1 MKTFSNFICA
11 IGILFFLQN
20 TFAIDIFA
28 QEDVKTAKISG
39 GVGYFMPGVSFL
51 NINKLNTTLQNKGY
65 PKFPSSFSSFGGAGQ
80 AYISN
85 FIIGG
90 EGHGL
95 IGKEQTNDKITMNLS
110 AGYGLF
116 NVGYVLYSTGGLL
129 IYPLF
134 GLGGSGLSLSLTD
147 RYIPK
152 FDDVLDS
159 LKGHVEL
166 STGSFILHF
175 AIGTEYLITFD
186 KGEKS
191 RGGIVIGVRAGIL
204 FTPVAGDWK
213 MDDYK
218 VIGGPETGVTG
229 FYIRLLIGGGGIQRK

>member
-1 MKTFSNFICA
+1 MKFFEK
-11 IGILFFLQN
+11 LFFSILIIFLLQC
-20 TFAIDIFA
+20 TKTTISFS
-28 QEDVKTAKISG
+28 QEEKAGKISG
-39 GVGYFMPGVSFL
+39 GSGYFMPGVAFL
-51 NINKLNTTLQNKGY
+51 DISNLNSSLESKGY
-65 PKFPSSFSSFGGAGQ
+65 PKFPSSFTSFGGAGQ
-80 AYISN
+80 AFISN

-116 NVGYVLYSTGGLL
+116 NVGYVLYSSGGFL

-134 GLGGSGLSLSLTD
+134 GLGGSGVSLTLTD

-166 STGSFILHF
+166 STGSFLLHF
-175 AIGTEYLITFD
+175 AIGTEYLISFD

-191 RGGIVIGVRAGIL
+191 RGGIVIGLRAGVL
-204 FTPVAGDWK
+204 YTPVAGDWT

-229 FYIRLLIGGGGIQRK
+229 FYVRLIIGGGGIHKN